1 MTDPVTFRALMNT
14 PKKTI
19 QGPFIELRDDGF
31 VSSDTQSFFEYKMSA
46 RIPRS
51 TSRNRQIYSELEA
64 IWKMCKTTDR
74 TGHDQAADIGMVREP
89 SDLMQAIMPTMTCSY
104 IVISLVILLLLC
116 FDVTADKHEFR
127 SRIQRNYRIINGY
140 GTDYYTKV

>member
-1 MTDPVTFRALMNT
+1 MRQNWARFPPFIFRAVHS
-14 PKKTI
+14 PRKKSI

-51 TSRNRQIYSELEA
+51 ISRNRQIYSELEA

-74 TGHDQAADIGMVREP
+74 TGHDQAADIGII
-89 SDLMQAIMPTMTCSY
+89 Q
-104 IVISLVILLLLC
+104 
-116 FDVTADKHEFR
+116 KQFR
-127 SRIQRNYRIINGY
+127 VSF
-140 GTDYYTKV
+140 